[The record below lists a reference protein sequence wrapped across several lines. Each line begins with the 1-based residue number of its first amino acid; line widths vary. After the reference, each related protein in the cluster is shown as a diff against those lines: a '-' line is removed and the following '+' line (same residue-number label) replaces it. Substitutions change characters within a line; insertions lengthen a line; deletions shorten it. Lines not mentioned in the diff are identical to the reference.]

1 MDRRH
6 TPSARDCHEVSYSL
20 DAAEAVG
27 VELHRGYAAAS
38 LDQVALLASKVDPRV
53 GVSRQVTLIPA
64 KPKRPRAFD
73 GYIDEI
79 AHVQEASTAIGVTPQ
94 RPEL

>member
-1 MDRRH
+1 MSW
-6 TPSARDCHEVSYSL
+6 PVVGARI
-20 DAAEAVG
+20 
-27 VELHRGYAAAS
+27 ELHRGYAVAS
-38 LDQVALLASKVDPRV
+38 LDQVALSASKADPRV

-64 KPKRPRAFD
+64 KPKRPRGFD

-79 AHVQEASTAIGVTPQ
+79 AHVQEASTAISVTPQ